1 MLSKQDIINLALVKV
16 GNAPRTEITD
26 SYLLLMYD
34 IGKKYLL
41 GKHYWRF
48 AKTISQLAI
57 NGDITVTGWQYVYRL
72 PTNVGCIFDVVPH
85 AKYDIFGTNLVCNS
99 NPISLEYSRIDIPDS
114 FPSDFGILLASYIA
128 KEVATIIKNG
138 TDSSLSNLLNAQY
151 QEILL
156 DAMGQDS
163 AMIPSLMF
171 RSTRYIDVR

>member
-85 AKYDIFGTNLVCNS
+85 DFNVPVS
-99 NPISLEYSRIDIPDS
+99 NWVS
-114 FPSDFGILLASYIA
+114 
-128 KEVATIIKNG
+128 
-138 TDSSLSNLLNAQY
+138 
-151 QEILL
+151 
-156 DAMGQDS
+156 
-163 AMIPSLMF
+163 
-171 RSTRYIDVR
+171 